1 MVLRCWLS
9 FPGQGIPRSQG
20 IVTICEGEGCKGGR
34 SSLQCGHR
42 EAKRLSRGNTPGPP
56 RACQVVGNLGTT
68 FTRTAAITTTQE
80 IAAKLA
86 NQGMNRDEMIS
97 FIYGVTT
104 CACLDEIQRAVDAV
118 IAAA

>member
-1 MVLRCWLS
+1 M
-9 FPGQGIPRSQG
+9 
-20 IVTICEGEGCKGGR
+20 
-34 SSLQCGHR
+34 
-42 EAKRLSRGNTPGPP
+42 
-56 RACQVVGNLGTT
+56 
-68 FTRTAAITTTQE
+68 TTTQE